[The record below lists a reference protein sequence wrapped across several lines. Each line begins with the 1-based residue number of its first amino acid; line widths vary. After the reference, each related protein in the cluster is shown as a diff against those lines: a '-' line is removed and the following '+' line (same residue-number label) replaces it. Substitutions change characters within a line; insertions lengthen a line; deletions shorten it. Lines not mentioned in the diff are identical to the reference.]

1 MGNDW
6 TKDFGF
12 AREEIFRSE
21 ETLRTIRHI
30 RASWGGEPEFLW
42 EKFPDYAVFRRQDN
56 AKWYAVILTVQA
68 GKLGLAD
75 EGGQRFSTSGP
86 MRRPW
91 RGRWTSNII
100 SPGTI

>member
-1 MGNDW
+1 MGSDW

-42 EKFPDYAVFRRQDN
+42 EKFPDYAV
-56 AKWYAVILTVQA
+56 
-68 GKLGLAD
+68 
-75 EGGQRFSTSGP
+75 
-86 MRRPW
+86 
-91 RGRWTSNII
+91 
-100 SPGTI
+100 